1 MTTERER
8 LIRIFAEET
17 AKLLRVA
24 LRKTRHGEPPHGDA
38 EFDRVCVEPSVDMV
52 RGMRAHDVDNIS
64 ALSDDQLREAFQAIC
79 APGLMAHAAK
89 DFVS

>member
-24 LRKTRHGEPPHGDA
+24 LRKTRHGEPPDGDA
-38 EFDRVCVEPSVDMV
+38 EFDCVCLDQVTDMV
-52 RGMRAHDVDNIS
+52 RGFKASDVERVA
-64 ALSDDQLREAFQAIC
+64 ALPDAQIREAFQAIC
-79 APGLMAHAAK
+79 TPGLMAHAAK

>member
-1 MTTERER
+1 MTPERER

-24 LRKTRHGEPPHGDA
+24 LRKTRHGEPPTNDP
-38 EFDRVCVEPSVDMV
+38 EFARVCLDQVTDMV
-52 RGMRAHDVDNIS
+52 RSFKASDVERVA
-64 ALSDDQLREAFQAIC
+64 ALPDDQIREAFQVIRT
-79 APGLMAHAAK
+79 PGLLAHAAK